1 MVPTTAWEISE
12 FLDDKV
18 LRKRL
23 EFHARIN
30 EGEDWAISEKVL
42 EDLPTVVIAD
52 GRLRHRSNK
61 KPPKWLMPL
70 RRFVFP
76 LRRDRESIVACDRR
90 GLRRSVSGGLGDLL
104 DDRTL
109 DGLLNGLLHGSLLD
123 GLLDGLLGSLL
134 DHSLLHRL
142 LDGSLRSFLLGH
154 FPNLRK
160 ENLRSIIPSLKQLS
174 GVSEQDPETH
184 PTGSNASRRNPSG
197 DITTDSIGNT
207 INIGISCTKAFQ

>member
-1 MVPTTAWEISE
+1 
-12 FLDDKV
+12 
-18 LRKRL
+18 
-23 EFHARIN
+23 
-30 EGEDWAISEKVL
+30 
-42 EDLPTVVIAD
+42 
-52 GRLRHRSNK
+52 
-61 KPPKWLMPL
+61 MPL

-76 LRRDRESIVACDRR
+76 LRRDRESIVACDCSGLSRSR
-90 GLRRSVSGGLGDLL
+90 GGGLGDLL

-109 DGLLNGLLHGSLLD
+109 DGLLDGLLHGSLLD
-123 GLLDGLLGSLL
+123 GLLDSLLGSLL

-160 ENLRSIIPSLKQLS
+160 ENLRSIVPSLKQLS
-174 GVSEQDPETH
+174 GVSDQDPETH